1 MPFLMKLN
9 ISFSISWAFV
19 NDLGVCPAPQKII
32 NLQIKDSLHVYIQV
46 KNILWCE
53 GLKFYY

>member
-19 NDLGVCPAPQKII
+19 NDLGVCPAPQKVT
-32 NLQIKDSLHVYIQV
+32 NLQIKDSLHVYI
-46 KNILWCE
+46 
-53 GLKFYY
+53 